1 MGTKKIMG
9 KRAGKGVEK
18 AVKTPPHSS
27 KSSKEQKR
35 KLLDMLARLS
45 TDELALVM
53 ATGLKCE
60 HCPVAGEKGACYD
73 KVVCCK
79 TMSQWLGEEQM
90 ACR

>member
-1 MGTKKIMG
+1 MG

-18 AVKTPPHSS
+18 TVKTPPHSS

-79 TMSQWLGEEQM
+79 TMSQWLEEE
-90 ACR
+90 